1 MRAIRR
7 LIAAWLAVI
16 VGKPRSRTTVPNLA
30 VNRLVERVI
39 AGATTVLN
47 ALGSGLPEVIYENA
61 LAHELRKSGLTVN
74 QQQNVGVY
82 YDQVIV
88 GDYAF
93 DLVVENTVL
102 VEMETTRR
110 NQFAAAECRKYLKP
124 SGFTL
129 CLLLNFGNTRL
140 AAKRIIIDPLTT

>member
-1 MRAIRR
+1 MRAILH
-7 LIAAWLAVI
+7 LIAAWFAVI
-16 VGKPRSRTTVPNLA
+16 ARTPWSQTTLPNPA
-30 VNRLVERVI
+30 VSSVAERVI
-39 AGATTVLN
+39 AGATAVLN

-102 VEMETTRR
+102 VEMEATRR
-110 NQFAAAECRKYLKP
+110 NHSGTAECRKYLKP

-129 CLLLNFGNTRL
+129 CLLLNFGKTRL
-140 AAKRIIIDPLTT
+140 ATKRIIIRP